1 MREPLNIAACE
12 DMRDDLAFLLSCV
25 EESGIPAVCEPF
37 PSGEGLLAAFS
48 PGKYDLIFLDIY
60 MDGMRGIDAAAK
72 IRETDNGVMLVF
84 TTTSTEHALES
95 YRLKALCYLEKPVK
109 PAEVKEAM
117 ELALRKRGE
126 APCITLLIE
135 GQKRDIPL
143 ERILYFEQQNHAVM
157 VNTLTDTLRTSQ
169 TVKLKQ
175 IEELLPDTFLRCH
188 HSFIANLKHVK
199 SLDRELKT
207 FVMQNGDSVYIRQQS
222 LRAAARTYEEY
233 LFRKTR
239 GGKV

>member
-1 MREPLNIAACE
+1 MREPLNIAVCE
-12 DMRDDLAFLLSCV
+12 DMPKDLKALISRI
-25 EESGIPAVCEPF
+25 EESGIPAVCETF
-37 PSGEGLLAAFS
+37 SSGEALLAAFS

-60 MDGMRGIDAAAK
+60 MDGIRGIDAAAK
-72 IRETDNGVMLVF
+72 IRETDSGVTLAF
-84 TTTSTEHALES
+84 TTTSTDYTLES
-95 YRLKALCYLEKPVK
+95 YRLKALCYLEKPVG

-157 VNTLTDTLRTSQ
+157 VNTLTETLRTSQ

-175 IEELLPDTFLRCH
+175 IEALLPDTFLRCH
-188 HSFIANLKHVK
+188 HSYIANLNYVK

-207 FVMQNGDSVYIRQQS
+207 FVMQNGDPVYIRQQS
-222 LRAAARTYEEY
+222 LPQAARAYGEY

-239 GGKV
+239 GGGV